1 MISLTSFFA
10 RLDCGRYRTVSRL
23 VLGAVSAA
31 ALAACASSGHMES
44 GMGGSA
50 VAPSPDPRLS
60 LKAGWFDAGEAS
72 WNMSLVA
79 TAKPSAAF
87 FNPTGATE
95 RVVNSDLAFTG
106 GHYVV
111 QGNFSGFQIWD
122 VASPG
127 APTVV
132 AAYVCGGVQ
141 GDVSVYRNLLF
152 VSVES
157 GQGRVDCGLEGVK
170 DSVSGERFRGVRIF
184 DIADIAHPRKVVD
197 VQTCRGSHTNTVVTD
212 PRDSSNVYV
221 YVDALLP
228 ARPGAELAGC
238 SDAAPEDVPSS
249 ERFRIDVIEVPLAH
263 PEQATVVT
271 RPRVLADLAPYVRHE
286 EYAADTAAERA
297 MLAWLKASPGGAR
310 APELSPLGPIATAC
324 HDITAYPAVGLAGG
338 ACIGYGLLLDIRDVA
353 NPRRITAASDTNF
366 WGWHSATFNNDGSEV
381 LFSDEWGGGGQPRCR
396 ATDNPK
402 WGADA
407 IYKID
412 GDHMTLEGYYKLP
425 VAQPATKN
433 CVAHNGSLIP
443 IPGRT
448 VMVQSWYQ
456 GGVSVF
462 DWTDAAHPT
471 EIAYFDRGPID
482 STKMVDGGTWS
493 AYWYNGYIY
502 SSEITR
508 GLDVLELHASPL
520 ITQNELDAAK
530 SVQFGQLNV
539 QDQQK
544 FVWKPSFVLARAYLD
559 QLARGDGL
567 AASRRSA
574 VETSLAA
581 AEKMHGEERQA
592 ALEKVAS
599 GLDGD
604 AASAKDAAKVK
615 LLAGVV
621 RGIAGA

>member
-1 MISLTSFFA
+1 MTFWNSSFA
-10 RLDCGRYRTVSRL
+10 RLVFGGLSGL
-23 VLGAVSAA
+23 
-31 ALAACASSGHMES
+31 ALSACASSSSGHM
-44 GMGGSA
+44 GAAMGESA
-50 VAPSPDPRLS
+50 VAPSPDPRLA

-72 WNMSLVA
+72 WNMALVA

-87 FNPTGATE
+87 FNATGATD
-95 RVVNSDLAFTG
+95 RLTNSDLAFTG

-111 QGNFSGFQIWD
+111 QGNYSGYQIWD
-122 VASPG
+122 VASPS

-132 AAYVCGGVQ
+132 TAYVCGGVQ

-152 VSVES
+152 VSVEN
-157 GQGRVDCGLEGVK
+157 GQGRVDCGLQGVE
-170 DSVSGERFRGVRIF
+170 DTVSAERFRGVRIF
-184 DIADIAHPRKVVD
+184 DIRDVAHPRKVVD

-212 PRDSSNVYV
+212 PLDSSNVYV
-221 YVDALLP
+221 YVDALQT
-228 ARPGAELAGC
+228 ARPSAELAGC

-249 ERFRIDVIEVPLAH
+249 ERFRIDVVQVPLAH
-263 PEQATVVT
+263 PEQAKVVS

-286 EYAADTAAERA
+286 EYAADTAAESDLLRY
-297 MLAWLKASPGGAR
+297 LKASPGGAR
-310 APELSPLGPIATAC
+310 AAELSPLGPIATAC
-324 HDITAYPAVGLAGG
+324 HDITVYPAIGLAGG
-338 ACIGYGLLLDIRDVA
+338 ACIGYGLLLDIKDVA

-366 WGWHSATFNNDGSEV
+366 WGWHSATFSNDGSEV
-381 LFSDEWGGGGQPRCR
+381 LFSDEWGGGGAPRCR

-407 IYKID
+407 IYRID
-412 GDHMTLEGYYKLP
+412 GDHMTLQGYYKLP

-482 STKMVDGGTWS
+482 STKMVEGGTWS
-493 AYWYNGYIY
+493 AYWWNGYIY

-508 GLDVLELHASPL
+508 GLDVLALRASPL

-530 SVQFGQLNV
+530 TVQFDQLNV

-544 FVWKPSFVLARAYLD
+544 FVWRPSFVVARAYLD
-559 QLARGDGL
+559 QLARDDGL
-567 AASRRSA
+567 AANRRSA
-574 VETSLAA
+574 VARGLAA
-581 AEKMHGEERQA
+581 AEKMKGDARNA
-592 ALEKVAS
+592 ALTTLAA
-599 GLDGD
+599 GLDSD
-604 AASAKDAAKVK
+604 AASAKDGAKVK
-615 LLAGVV
+615 ALAGVV